1 MNILNLGD
9 LTPERFL
16 AEYWQKK
23 PLLIRQAFPDLQPVI
38 EPDDL
43 AGLACEEN
51 VEARIVLQSPDNAQ
65 WELQQGPFDED
76 HFGHLPPSHWT
87 LLVQAVD
94 HWVPEAAELMAQ
106 FDFIPRWRLDD
117 LMVSYAVD
125 GGGVGPHYDNYD
137 VFLIQASGQRRWEVG
152 GKFDSNS
159 PRRTDAPVMI
169 LPQWE
174 AEHSWTLEPGD
185 MLYVPPRVGHNGV
198 AVGDGCMTYSVGFR
212 APSHGEIMRN
222 FTDFV
227 GERLSN
233 ELRYS
238 DEDLQPQTNSAEIG
252 QDAID
257 RVRTVLQQYVSD
269 DALLGNWFGRFMTEP
284 KYPDLDQ
291 TPEEPVSQETL
302 RAYLQAGGTLSRTEG
317 ARLAYRLS
325 DNGCQLFADGV
336 PYEGSVGQEALFA
349 SICSSGGLDLG
360 NGTDLDFALE
370 LLTKLINQGV
380 FYADDQEG

>member
-23 PLLIRQAFPDLQPVI
+23 PLLIRQAFPDLEPVI
-38 EPDDL
+38 EADDL
-43 AGLACEEN
+43 AGLACEED
-51 VEARIVLQSPDNAQ
+51 VEARIVLQNPASDY
-65 WELQQGPFDED
+65 WELQQGPFEEA
-76 HFGHLPPSHWT
+76 HFGQLPPSHWT

-137 VFLIQASGQRRWEVG
+137 VFLIQAAGQRRWEVG
-152 GKFDSNS
+152 GEFNTDS
-159 PRRTDAPVMI
+159 PRRNDAPVMI
-169 LPQWE
+169 LPEWD
-174 AEHSWTLEPGD
+174 AEQSWVLEPGD
-185 MLYVPPRVGHNGV
+185 MLYVPPRLGHSGI

-238 DEDLQPQTNSAEIG
+238 DPDLKPQTNSTQIG
-252 QDAID
+252 DDALA
-257 RVRTVLQQYVSD
+257 RVRGILSQYIND
-269 DALLGNWFGRFMTEP
+269 DALLGEWFGRCMTEP

-291 TPEEPVSQETL
+291 QPEEPVSCENL
-302 RAYLQAGGTLSRTEG
+302 RTYLESGGTLSRTEG
-317 ARLAYRLS
+317 ARLAWRRS
-325 DNGCQLFADGV
+325 SNGCELFADGIR
-336 PYEGSVGQEALFA
+336 YAGTGAQEALFS
-349 SICSSGGLDLG
+349 SICNSGGLDLG
-360 NGTDLDFALE
+360 DGTDLEQALE
-370 LLTKLINQGV
+370 LLTKLINQGI
-380 FYADDQEG
+380 FYADDQD